1 MFRSDAK
8 QLAEAIS
15 ETQSVD
21 AKPEPKRGS
30 LATGV
35 LQAMEA
41 IEFISSRRLPFTARD
56 LADAMEVSDAIARR
70 ILLTLDTGGWV
81 AEDGG
86 KPSPLYVPNG
96 ANPTKHFRA
105 LMRIRRI

>member
-1 MFRSDAK
+1 MFRS
-8 QLAEAIS
+8 
-15 ETQSVD
+15 D

-41 IEFISSRRLPFTARD
+41 IEFISSRRLLFTARD

-70 ILLTLDTGGWV
+70 ILLTLNTGGWV
-81 AEDGG
+81 VEADG
-86 KPSPLYVPNG
+86 KLSPAYVSTG

-105 LMRIRRI
+105 LRRIRRI